1 MKRKG
6 TTGEIEPCEV
16 FRRRKFFVSTCRDIP
31 LDLVLN
37 LDQTLVSYVSLDKYT
52 FDLKGSTTV
61 LIKGVGDKK
70 QITATFTVSALGSFL
85 PIQLTSIMVKPS
97 VVYPNTISL
106 IALMLHS
113 F

>member
-16 FRRRKFFVSTCRDIP
+16 FRGRKFFVSTCRDIP

-70 QITATFTVSALGSFL
+70 QITATFTVSYLFKSHL
-85 PIQLTSIMVKPS
+85 
-97 VVYPNTISL
+97 YW
-106 IALMLHS
+106 
-113 F
+113 